1 VANHL
6 KQMKIKSLIANVGVT
21 AVLTLVLPSS
31 GSIQDMVQNAAVS
44 ITLAEYAT
52 KLLDK
57 ND

>member
-1 VANHL
+1 
-6 KQMKIKSLIANVGVT
+6 MKIKSLIANVGVT

-44 ITLAEYAT
+44 ITLVEYAT

>member
-1 VANHL
+1 VASHL
-6 KQMKIKSLIANVGVT
+6 EQMKIKSLIANVSVT

-31 GSIQDMVQNAAVS
+31 GSIQDIVQNAAVS
-44 ITLAEYAT
+44 ITLVEYAT